1 MNRDKGLQLYNI
13 KELLNNKYVIPIY
26 QRNFAWSE
34 GEIRQLILDIADASE
49 NTDNYY
55 IGTLITYDRGNN
67 LFEIIDGQQR
77 LTTLSILL
85 SLIKNKYKDEYK
97 KYISKSYSLNLTFDS
112 RKNSTYTLKALY
124 DKDENDIEKYI
135 SENQNSITEGYI
147 ICKKVLTEILKEK
160 FRNNEAKFFEYLFNN
175 VKILQVLVLE
185 DTDLNHYF
193 EIMNSRGEQLEMHEI
208 LKARLLDKLE
218 NENDKFIFN
227 LIWEACSNMERYIQF
242 GFESKLRN
250 DIFKSDWN
258 SLINEDEIYIK
269 ERIKRFIGKSSQIP
283 PIYSAIKIKGKKAYE
298 YARNGENVSL
308 KPREIEIFN
317 IDDIDVNLR
326 KRQVSFVVSCTKGTY
341 IRSVVHDIGIK
352 LGCGATMIELK
363 RLKTGDFDINDS
375 IDLYEFLNL
384 EYLDMLDKIVSI
396 EELYKDSKK
405 INLKDKDY
413 DKFLNGIAIK
423 TDVPN
428 GIVRVYENL
437 RYKGLG
443 KVNDNLLKRFIIE

>member
-1 MNRDKGLQLYNI
+1 MVPQIKNGILNIDKPQGITSHDVVDIVRKIFPGI
-13 KELLNNKYVIPIY
+13 KVGHTGTLDPIATGVLPICIGKATKLSDELL
-26 QRNFAWSE
+26 
-34 GEIRQLILDIADASE
+34 SE
-49 NTDNYY
+49 NKVYKVKMLLGVETD
-55 IGTLITYDRGNN
+55 TYDITGKIVFAN
-67 LFEIIDGQQR
+67 
-77 LTTLSILL
+77 TL
-85 SLIKNKYKDEYK
+85 
-97 KYISKSYSLNLTFDS
+97 
-112 RKNSTYTLKALY
+112 
-124 DKDENDIEKYI
+124 
-135 SENQNSITEGYI
+135 
-147 ICKKVLTEILKEK
+147 
-160 FRNNEAKFFEYLFNN
+160 
-175 VKILQVLVLE
+175 
-185 DTDLNHYF
+185 
-193 EIMNSRGEQLEMHEI
+193 
-208 LKARLLDKLE
+208 
-218 NENDKFIFN
+218 
-227 LIWEACSNMERYIQF
+227 
-242 GFESKLRN
+242 
-250 DIFKSDWN
+250 
-258 SLINEDEIYIK
+258 NEDEIYIK

-341 IRSVVHDIGIK
+341 IRSLVHDIGIK

-384 EYLDMLDKIVSI
+384 ESLDMLDKIVSI
-396 EELYKDSKK
+396 EEVYKDSKK

>member
-1 MNRDKGLQLYNI
+1 MVPQIKNGILNIDKPQGITSHDVVDIVRKIFPGI
-13 KELLNNKYVIPIY
+13 KVGHTGTLDPIATGVLPICIGKATKLSDELL
-26 QRNFAWSE
+26 
-34 GEIRQLILDIADASE
+34 SE
-49 NTDNYY
+49 NKVYKVKMLLGVETD
-55 IGTLITYDRGNN
+55 TYDITGKIVFAN
-67 LFEIIDGQQR
+67 
-77 LTTLSILL
+77 TL
-85 SLIKNKYKDEYK
+85 
-97 KYISKSYSLNLTFDS
+97 
-112 RKNSTYTLKALY
+112 
-124 DKDENDIEKYI
+124 
-135 SENQNSITEGYI
+135 
-147 ICKKVLTEILKEK
+147 
-160 FRNNEAKFFEYLFNN
+160 
-175 VKILQVLVLE
+175 
-185 DTDLNHYF
+185 
-193 EIMNSRGEQLEMHEI
+193 
-208 LKARLLDKLE
+208 
-218 NENDKFIFN
+218 
-227 LIWEACSNMERYIQF
+227 
-242 GFESKLRN
+242 
-250 DIFKSDWN
+250 
-258 SLINEDEIYIK
+258 NEDEIYIK

-308 KPREIEIFN
+308 KSREIEIFN

-341 IRSVVHDIGIK
+341 IRSLVHDIGIK

-405 INLKDKDY
+405 INLNDKDY

>member
-1 MNRDKGLQLYNI
+1 MVPQIKNGILNIDKPQGITSHDVVDIVRKIFPGI
-13 KELLNNKYVIPIY
+13 KVGHTGTLDPI
-26 QRNFAWSE
+26 ATGVLPICIGKATKLSD
-34 GEIRQLILDIADASE
+34 EILSE
-49 NTDNYY
+49 NKVYKVKMLLGVETD
-55 IGTLITYDRGNN
+55 TYDITGKIVFAN
-67 LFEIIDGQQR
+67 
-77 LTTLSILL
+77 TL
-85 SLIKNKYKDEYK
+85 
-97 KYISKSYSLNLTFDS
+97 
-112 RKNSTYTLKALY
+112 
-124 DKDENDIEKYI
+124 
-135 SENQNSITEGYI
+135 
-147 ICKKVLTEILKEK
+147 
-160 FRNNEAKFFEYLFNN
+160 
-175 VKILQVLVLE
+175 
-185 DTDLNHYF
+185 
-193 EIMNSRGEQLEMHEI
+193 
-208 LKARLLDKLE
+208 
-218 NENDKFIFN
+218 
-227 LIWEACSNMERYIQF
+227 
-242 GFESKLRN
+242 
-250 DIFKSDWN
+250 
-258 SLINEDEIYIK
+258 NEDEIYIK

-341 IRSVVHDIGIK
+341 IRSLVHDIGIK

-396 EELYKDSKK
+396 EELYKESKK

-423 TDVPN
+423 TDVPS

>member
-1 MNRDKGLQLYNI
+1 MVPQIKNGVLNIDKPQGITSHDVVDIVRKIFPGI
-13 KELLNNKYVIPIY
+13 KVGHTGTLDPIATGVLPICIGKATKLSDELL
-26 QRNFAWSE
+26 
-34 GEIRQLILDIADASE
+34 SE
-49 NTDNYY
+49 NKVYKVKMLLGVETD
-55 IGTLITYDRGNN
+55 TYDITGKIVFAN
-67 LFEIIDGQQR
+67 
-77 LTTLSILL
+77 TL
-85 SLIKNKYKDEYK
+85 
-97 KYISKSYSLNLTFDS
+97 
-112 RKNSTYTLKALY
+112 
-124 DKDENDIEKYI
+124 
-135 SENQNSITEGYI
+135 
-147 ICKKVLTEILKEK
+147 
-160 FRNNEAKFFEYLFNN
+160 
-175 VKILQVLVLE
+175 
-185 DTDLNHYF
+185 
-193 EIMNSRGEQLEMHEI
+193 
-208 LKARLLDKLE
+208 
-218 NENDKFIFN
+218 
-227 LIWEACSNMERYIQF
+227 
-242 GFESKLRN
+242 
-250 DIFKSDWN
+250 
-258 SLINEDEIYIK
+258 NEDEIYIK

-298 YARNGENVSL
+298 YARNGENVFL

-341 IRSVVHDIGIK
+341 IRSLVHDIGIK

-405 INLKDKDY
+405 VNLNDKDY

>member
-1 MNRDKGLQLYNI
+1 MVPQIKNGILNIDKPQGITSHDVVDIVRKIFPGI
-13 KELLNNKYVIPIY
+13 KVGHTGTLDPIATGVLPICIGKATKLSDELL
-26 QRNFAWSE
+26 
-34 GEIRQLILDIADASE
+34 SE
-49 NTDNYY
+49 NKVYKVKMLLGVETD
-55 IGTLITYDRGNN
+55 TYDITGKIVFAN
-67 LFEIIDGQQR
+67 
-77 LTTLSILL
+77 TL
-85 SLIKNKYKDEYK
+85 
-97 KYISKSYSLNLTFDS
+97 
-112 RKNSTYTLKALY
+112 
-124 DKDENDIEKYI
+124 
-135 SENQNSITEGYI
+135 
-147 ICKKVLTEILKEK
+147 
-160 FRNNEAKFFEYLFNN
+160 
-175 VKILQVLVLE
+175 
-185 DTDLNHYF
+185 
-193 EIMNSRGEQLEMHEI
+193 
-208 LKARLLDKLE
+208 
-218 NENDKFIFN
+218 
-227 LIWEACSNMERYIQF
+227 
-242 GFESKLRN
+242 
-250 DIFKSDWN
+250 
-258 SLINEDEIYIK
+258 NEDEIYIK

-341 IRSVVHDIGIK
+341 IRSLVHDIGIK

-413 DKFLNGIAIK
+413 DKFLNGIDIK

>member
-1 MNRDKGLQLYNI
+1 MVPQIKNGILNIDKPQGITSHDVVDIVRKIFPGI
-13 KELLNNKYVIPIY
+13 KVGHTGTLDPIATGVLPICIGKATKLSDE
-26 QRNFAWSE
+26 F
-34 GEIRQLILDIADASE
+34 LSE
-49 NTDNYY
+49 NKVYKVKMLLGVETD
-55 IGTLITYDRGNN
+55 TYDITGKIVFAN
-67 LFEIIDGQQR
+67 
-77 LTTLSILL
+77 TL
-85 SLIKNKYKDEYK
+85 
-97 KYISKSYSLNLTFDS
+97 
-112 RKNSTYTLKALY
+112 
-124 DKDENDIEKYI
+124 
-135 SENQNSITEGYI
+135 
-147 ICKKVLTEILKEK
+147 
-160 FRNNEAKFFEYLFNN
+160 
-175 VKILQVLVLE
+175 
-185 DTDLNHYF
+185 
-193 EIMNSRGEQLEMHEI
+193 
-208 LKARLLDKLE
+208 
-218 NENDKFIFN
+218 
-227 LIWEACSNMERYIQF
+227 
-242 GFESKLRN
+242 
-250 DIFKSDWN
+250 
-258 SLINEDEIYIK
+258 NEDEIYIK

-341 IRSVVHDIGIK
+341 IRSLVHDIGIK

-405 INLKDKDY
+405 INLNDKDY

>member
-1 MNRDKGLQLYNI
+1 M
-13 KELLNNKYVIPIY
+13 VP
-26 QRNFAWSE
+26 
-34 GEIRQLILDIADASE
+34 
-49 NTDNYY
+49 
-55 IGTLITYDRGNN
+55 
-67 LFEIIDGQQR
+67 
-77 LTTLSILL
+77 
-85 SLIKNKYKDEYK
+85 LIKNGILNIDKPQGITSHDVVDIVRKIFPGIKVGHTGTLDPIATGVLPICIGKATKLSDE
-97 KYISKSYSLNLTFDS
+97 LL
-112 RKNSTYTLKALY
+112 
-124 DKDENDIEKYI
+124 
-135 SENQNSITEGYI
+135 SENNVYKVKMLLGVETDTYDITG
-147 ICKKVLTEILKEK
+147 
-160 FRNNEAKFFEYLFNN
+160 
-175 VKILQVLVLE
+175 KIVFANTL
-185 DTDLNHYF
+185 
-193 EIMNSRGEQLEMHEI
+193 
-208 LKARLLDKLE
+208 
-218 NENDKFIFN
+218 
-227 LIWEACSNMERYIQF
+227 
-242 GFESKLRN
+242 
-250 DIFKSDWN
+250 
-258 SLINEDEIYIK
+258 NEDEIYIK

-341 IRSVVHDIGIK
+341 IRSLVHDIGIK